1 MIDLMHNYKILKTKL
16 NVADLIHP
24 TALKQYTF

>member
-1 MIDLMHNYKILKTKL
+1 MHKYKILKAKL